1 VTGRPRVGRPPGR
14 QRPGGGALVLALIL
28 VALNLR
34 PAIASVPPV
43 LPDIQRDLGL
53 SGTAAGALTALPV
66 VCLGL
71 FAPVAARLAA
81 RFGVDRVVAWAL
93 VVLGAGTLARA
104 VGGAAGLFAATFLA
118 GIGLAVG
125 GALLPGIVKAHFA
138 ADRAATVTGLYTTGL
153 AGGALLAA
161 ALTVPLRNLFGG
173 SWAPALAVWAL
184 PAVAALAVWRQVAP
198 RPAAAGSAPP
208 AGLGAPAPD
217 PPGSL
222 SAAGAEARGLDPPA
236 ASDLPA
242 EAAAPPGQG
251 LPWRS
256 GLAWRVTLYTGLQ
269 SLLFYASLTWLAPLF
284 QAHGWSA
291 ERAGALLAV
300 FSLTQLVSTLGL
312 PVLADRTGD
321 RRPWI
326 ALAVSACTA
335 GLLALAVAPLAAP
348 WLVAAVIGFG
358 TGGMFA
364 MALTLLVD
372 AAADPAAS
380 RRLSGMAFLVGYL
393 LAAAGPAAVG
403 GLYDATGGFTAAFL
417 ALVAVGVVTLA
428 LGVSVRRGQVV
439 WAAGPRSDGRQPRC
453 RRR

>member
-1 VTGRPRVGRPPGR
+1 VRPPGR
-14 QRPGGGALVLALIL
+14 QRPGGGTLVLALIL

-43 LPDIQRDLGL
+43 LPDIQRDLHL

-104 VGGAAGLFAATFLA
+104 MGGTAALFAATFLA

-161 ALTVPLRNLFGG
+161 ALTVPLRNLLGG

-184 PAVAALAVWRQVAP
+184 PAVAAFAVWRQVAP
-198 RPAAAGSAPP
+198 RPAAAGPDPP
-208 AGLGAPAPD
+208 AGDAGPPA
-217 PPGSL
+217 
-222 SAAGAEARGLDPPA
+222 GLDPPA
-236 ASDLPA
+236 GPDPPA
-242 EAAAPPGQG
+242 EAAAPPPGGG

-269 SLLFYASLTWLAPLF
+269 SLLFYASLTWLSPLF

-300 FSLTQLVSTLGL
+300 FSLTQLVATLGL

-428 LGVSVRRGQVV
+428 FGVSVRRGEVV
-439 WAAGPRSDGRQPRC
+439 
-453 RRR
+453 

>member
-1 VTGRPRVGRPPGR
+1 MRRGARTVRPPGPR
-14 QRPGGGALVLALIL
+14 QPGGGALVLALAL

-43 LPDIQRDLGL
+43 LPDIQRDLRL
-53 SGTAAGALTALPV
+53 SGAAAGALTALPV

-71 FAPVAARLAA
+71 FAPVAARLAG
-81 RFGVDRVVAWAL
+81 RFGVGRVVAWAL

-161 ALTVPLRNLFGG
+161 ALTVPLRNLLGG

-184 PAVAALAVWRQVAP
+184 PAVAALAVWRQVA
-198 RPAAAGSAPP
+198 ATAGIGPP
-208 AGLGAPAPD
+208 AGPEPLGSRSVGGAGSRSVGGAGSRSASPA
-217 PPGSL
+217 
-222 SAAGAEARGLDPPA
+222 AEASPPA
-236 ASDLPA
+236 R
-242 EAAAPPGQG
+242 GG

-269 SLLFYASLTWLAPLF
+269 SLLFYASLTWLSPLF
-284 QAHGWSA
+284 QARGWSA

-300 FSLTQLVSTLGL
+300 FSLTQLVATLGL

-358 TGGMFA
+358 TGGQFA

-417 ALVAVGVVTLA
+417 ALTAIGVVTLA
-428 LGVSVRRGQVV
+428 LGVSIRRGAVV
-439 WAAGPRSDGRQPRC
+439 
-453 RRR
+453 

>member
-1 VTGRPRVGRPPGR
+1 
-14 QRPGGGALVLALIL
+14 VLALVL

-81 RFGVDRVVAWAL
+81 RFGVDRVVAGAL
-93 VVLGAGTLARA
+93 VVLGTGTLVRA

-161 ALTVPLRNLFGG
+161 ALTVPLRNLLGG

-184 PAVAALAVWRQVAP
+184 PAVAALAAWRQVALP
-198 RPAAAGSAPP
+198 PGPAAPGSPTGPDPPAGPTGPDPPTAAAGA
-208 AGLGAPAPD
+208 APA
-217 PPGSL
+217 
-222 SAAGAEARGLDPPA
+222 RG
-236 ASDLPA
+236 
-242 EAAAPPGQG
+242 G

-269 SLLFYASLTWLAPLF
+269 SLLFYASLTWLSPLF

-291 ERAGALLAV
+291 ERAGALLGV
-300 FSLTQLVSTLGL
+300 FSLTQLVATLGL

-403 GLYDATGGFTAAFL
+403 GLYDATGGFTAAFV
-417 ALVAVGVVTLA
+417 ALTAVGVVTLA
-428 LGVSVRRGQVV
+428 LGVSVRRGAVV
-439 WAAGPRSDGRQPRC
+439 
-453 RRR
+453 

>member
-1 VTGRPRVGRPPGR
+1 MRRGARTVRPPGPR
-14 QRPGGGALVLALIL
+14 QPGGGALVLGLVL

-43 LPDIQRDLGL
+43 LPDIQRDLRL

-71 FAPVAARLAA
+71 FAPVAARLAG
-81 RFGVDRVVAWAL
+81 RFGVGRVVAWAL

-153 AGGALLAA
+153 AGGALVAA
-161 ALTVPLRNLFGG
+161 ALTVPLRNLLGG

-184 PAVAALAVWRQVAP
+184 PAVAALAVWRQVA
-198 RPAAAGSAPP
+198 ATAGIGPP
-208 AGLGAPAPD
+208 AGPEPLGSRSVGGAGSRSVGGASSRSASGASSRSASPA
-217 PPGSL
+217 
-222 SAAGAEARGLDPPA
+222 AEASPPA
-236 ASDLPA
+236 R
-242 EAAAPPGQG
+242 GG

-269 SLLFYASLTWLAPLF
+269 SLLFYASLTWLSPLF
-284 QAHGWSA
+284 QARGWSA

-300 FSLTQLVSTLGL
+300 FSLTQLVATLGL

-358 TGGMFA
+358 TGGQFA

-417 ALVAVGVVTLA
+417 ALTAIGVVTLA
-428 LGVSVRRGQVV
+428 LGVSIRRGAVV
-439 WAAGPRSDGRQPRC
+439 
-453 RRR
+453 